1 MQVRQLGLQLCLLGL
16 QLCLPL
22 LGRLQDCVFGLLC
35 AFELLTTRARRPLP
49 DALALLAEL
58 RSAHNGRATY
68 PYDGKLAKPSQGQV
82 LSRCFFAGPA
92 RRRPLALLFRLPGTA
107 CLSVEIVAEVRFDCR
122 CPTLVVL
129 QPSLTLAPRNLSAYW
144 EGGHRVRLL
153 MRWTGRIEPGSTSI
167 QLVSLTDIFATSL
180 DAIGANVPATG
191 AEDSISFLGATF
203 GRSPE
208 SARTSLVSDLNQGEF
223 AYRDGPWKLVYRR
236 SDPSLENSR
245 GQSTIAEL
253 YNLESDIAEEHDLA
267 AENPEMA
274 EELKRRFDEVIA
286 RGASRPGVESANDA
300 AIRYEITQTERWAP
314 PAP

>member
-1 MQVRQLGLQLCLLGL
+1 M
-16 QLCLPL
+16 P
-22 LGRLQDCVFGLLC
+22 
-35 AFELLTTRARRPLP
+35 
-49 DALALLAEL
+49 
-58 RSAHNGRATY
+58 
-68 PYDGKLAKPSQGQV
+68 
-82 LSRCFFAGPA
+82 
-92 RRRPLALLFRLPGTA
+92 
-107 CLSVEIVAEVRFDCR
+107 
-122 CPTLVVL
+122 
-129 QPSLTLAPRNLSAYW
+129 
-144 EGGHRVRLL
+144 LL
-153 MRWTGRIEPGSTSI
+153 MRWTGRIEPGSTSL

-208 SARTSLVSDLNQGEF
+208 SARTSLVSHLNQGEF